1 MIYPWHQ
8 SDWQQLAAHW
18 RQLPH
23 ALLFSGREN
32 TGKTAF
38 ARHLAATL
46 LCEQA
51 TADRQPC
58 GQCPSC
64 HLFAQNSHPD
74 FYELTPEI
82 PEGETV
88 GRKLLQIKI
97 DAVRGLIEH
106 IQLTSVRGGKRVVLI
121 HPAESM
127 NTQAANGL
135 LKILEEPPADVTFL
149 LVSHDRDRLL
159 PTIKSR
165 CRQMVLPPPSHSQAL
180 HYLRE
185 RGVAQ
190 AEALLAFHSG
200 APLFEHAPESDELRA
215 ELLRLLAVPRLL
227 AILDYAAAFDRQK
240 QPLAVFIGWM
250 QKWLLDVGLAQ
261 QKMPPLYYPEY
272 AAQSADT
279 AARTEAAALFALAGR
294 LNALSPYGYHTLSV
308 RMQLEYLLTDYLEFW
323 QNKRV
328 TP

>member
-106 IQLTSVRGGKRVVLI
+106 IQLTSVRGGKRVILI
-121 HPAESM
+121 HPAEVGARPVEP
-127 NTQAANGL
+127 AAKACAVHEGQVRGVL
-135 LKILEEPPADVTFL
+135 LGRE
-149 LVSHDRDRLL
+149 
-159 PTIKSR
+159 
-165 CRQMVLPPPSHSQAL
+165 QAL
-180 HYLRE
+180 FGFGVQLALPFLPG
-185 RGVAQ
+185 RGEVE
-190 AEALLAFHSG
+190 AEGGRGDCA
-200 APLFEHAPESDELRA
+200 R
-215 ELLRLLAVPRLL
+215 
-227 AILDYAAAFDRQK
+227 
-240 QPLAVFIGWM
+240 FIG
-250 QKWLLDVGLAQ
+250 
-261 QKMPPLYYPEY
+261 
-272 AAQSADT
+272 AAVAGTAPRAGNSRIRGRVYRNRTSGGVRTSGTSARLQNRPGRNACALGRT
-279 AARTEAAALFALAGR
+279 GSSLPRSPCGPFSRETTGTALSRRVAHAARAVSGKTSRSIPGHPGHSVPVHAARFMLHHATYGR
-294 LNALSPYGYHTLSV
+294 RFG
-308 RMQLEYLLTDYLEFW
+308 
-323 QNKRV
+323 QNIASDG
-328 TP
+328 T

>member
-135 LKILEEPPADVTFL
+135 LKILEEPPADVAFL

-165 CRQMVLPPPSHSQAL
+165 CRQMVLS
-180 HYLRE
+180 
-185 RGVAQ
+185 
-190 AEALLAFHSG
+190 
-200 APLFEHAPESDELRA
+200 APENI
-215 ELLRLLAVPRLL
+215 P
-227 AILDYAAAFDRQK
+227 QK
-240 QPLAVFIGWM
+240 CP
-250 QKWLLDVGLAQ
+250 
-261 QKMPPLYYPEY
+261 
-272 AAQSADT
+272 
-279 AARTEAAALFALAGR
+279 
-294 LNALSPYGYHTLSV
+294 
-308 RMQLEYLLTDYLEFW
+308 
-323 QNKRV
+323 
-328 TP
+328 